1 MSTLLLPKPEV
12 RSVQF
17 TVYARPEPQGSS
29 RGFVLPGKNGRKP
42 RAIITSANPKLK
54 PYRQELTNTA
64 LATMAE
70 RGIEKPLAAKHVAV
84 RIDMVFYLEK
94 PQSVAKKRTH
104 LVVKPD
110 CDKLARAT
118 TDSLTGIIY
127 ADDAQIVGL
136 SAFKRYGTPERV
148 EIMVQILD

>member
-1 MSTLLLPKPEV
+1 MSTLLFPKPEV
-12 RSVQF
+12 KSIQF
-17 TVYARPEPQGSS
+17 IVYARPEPQGSS

-70 RGIEKPLAAKHVAV
+70 RGIEKPFAAKHVPV

-94 PQSVAKKRTH
+94 PQSVPKKRTH

-110 CDKLARAT
+110 ADKLARAT
-118 TDSLTGIIY
+118 TDSLTGLLY
-127 ADDAQIVGL
+127 FDDAQIVGL

-148 EIMVQILD
+148 EIFVQILE